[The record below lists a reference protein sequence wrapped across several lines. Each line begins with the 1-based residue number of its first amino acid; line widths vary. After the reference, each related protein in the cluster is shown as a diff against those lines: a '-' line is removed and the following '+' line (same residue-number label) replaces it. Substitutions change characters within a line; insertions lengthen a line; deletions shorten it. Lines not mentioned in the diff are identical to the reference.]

1 MKKIISTIFAAT
13 LFVATNAY
21 SQSNANVTYKQMVQ
35 ANTRQ
40 AIAARHKN
48 WRILSIVA
56 NSQKKSEQVKAYGRF
71 WYMSYSEPD
80 MMYFEEKSA
89 GMIVPGVEIE
99 TGLYTRSGTY
109 FNDSNSDGTE
119 SFSVQWAVMNENE
132 KRENIKTLDSFAIVE
147 DGENIGEV
155 LVSSV
160 DNGDGTIT
168 LTTNAPAAQACDIEN
183 VPSKWKKLN
192 VEYKYL
198 LDAKTL
204 ECKSIDVSVLTKK
217 GKIDFFKQEIEYDI
231 KYEGNPNLQNLRDF
245 EKKVLT
251 QKPEKPRTAT
261 IIYNPGTPKEETF
274 TKVSDMS
281 YQVWMYFRKGYKAFE
296 NAELTVPFTGS
307 HGRDKFTVY
316 LVPEEK

>member
-1 MKKIISTIFAAT
+1 MKKIISTIFVAA
-13 LFVATNAY
+13 LFVVTNAY

-40 AIAARHKN
+40 ALAARHKN
-48 WRILSIVA
+48 WRVLSIVA

-80 MMYFEEKSA
+80 MMYFEDKSA

-132 KRENIKTLDSFAIVE
+132 KRENIKMLDSFAIVE

-168 LTTNAPAAQACDIEN
+168 LTTNAPATQACDIEN

-245 EKKVLT
+245 E
-251 QKPEKPRTAT
+251 
-261 IIYNPGTPKEETF
+261 
-274 TKVSDMS
+274 
-281 YQVWMYFRKGYKAFE
+281 
-296 NAELTVPFTGS
+296 
-307 HGRDKFTVY
+307 
-316 LVPEEK
+316 